1 MALFSWSESSLAKDR
16 RMQNKNNMANKQE
29 VEEQNAI
36 DKLNTNLSEASEKIA
51 NNKKVIFWA
60 VGGLAVVAAF
70 VLSYLF
76 IYRNP
81 HLNKAFEAYNQ
92 VEIKAEGNDSVAAAE
107 YRKVAGQY
115 GGTDAGN
122 LAALSAAEAY
132 YNSGNYKEA
141 VKLLEDFSTS
151 EPVLAANALA
161 LTGDCYVNLKQYD
174 KALEYFDKAIKKAD
188 KNPQIAPRV
197 LLKEAN
203 VYDEQKKYDKA
214 LDCYRQI
221 KEQYPA
227 FHTGNGASI
236 DAYIAREQ
244 ARLGK

>member
-1 MALFSWSESSLAKDR
+1 MAK
-16 RMQNKNNMANKQE
+16 KYE

-36 DKLNTNLSEASEKIA
+36 DKLNTNLGNAGETIA
-51 NNKKVIFWA
+51 NNKKIILWVVAGIA
-60 VGGLAVVAAF
+60 IVAAF
-70 VLSYLF
+70 VLSYFF

-81 HLNKAFEAYNQ
+81 KLNKAFEAYSQ
-92 VEIKAEGNDSVAAAE
+92 VEIQALGNDSIAAGE
-107 YRKVAGQY
+107 YKKVADKY
-115 GGTDAGN
+115 SGTDAGE

-132 YNSGNYKEA
+132 YNLGKYKEA
-141 VKLLEDFSTS
+141 AACLEGFSTS

-174 KALEYFDKAIKKAD
+174 KALDYFKKAVSKAD

-214 LDCYRQI
+214 LECYEQI
-221 KEQYPA
+221 KADYPQ
-227 FHTGNGASI
+227 FEVGNGLGI
-236 DAYIAREQ
+236 DAYIAREK